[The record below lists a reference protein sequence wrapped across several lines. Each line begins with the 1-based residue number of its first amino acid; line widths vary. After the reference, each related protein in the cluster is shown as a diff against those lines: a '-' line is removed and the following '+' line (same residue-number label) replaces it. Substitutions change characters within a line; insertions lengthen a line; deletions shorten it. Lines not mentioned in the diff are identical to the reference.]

1 MENINNEQVLS
12 NNSQPKKK
20 KFSIIK
26 VLLIVV
32 GVIAILL
39 LALFAI
45 YKSTVD
51 ISSKHEDKFDY
62 NLSAEVI
69 KTEYD
74 LLDFVRYNSKENED
88 NLFITVPKNIIYDDV
103 IKIHEF
109 ADDLYKESEVK
120 LNKFGF
126 ISNVLEEN
134 NFDFFADITYKKYIN
149 AYVTGNIQYKITD
162 DNGIEMYLTKI
173 VIGDGFPSVFYKAI
187 LPIKAGDLI
196 YKLNSKEYELLK
208 DNVLKLSSINN
219 VKVDKESLKF
229 EFNYMSNLEEIS
241 VYLLGEDAKAI
252 QAPLQ
257 KMMPIM
263 LEMLIGDNQD
273 EYSELASFLIPAIIG
288 NLFN

>member
-12 NNSQPKKK
+12 NNSQPKKEE
-20 KFSIIK
+20 FSIIK

-32 GVIAILL
+32 GVIAILF

-51 ISSKHEDKFDY
+51 ISSKYEDKFDY
-62 NLSAEVI
+62 DLSAEVI

-134 NFDFFADITYKKYIN
+134 SFDFFADVTYKKHIN

-187 LPIKAGDLI
+187 LRIKAGDLI
-196 YKLNSKEYELLK
+196 YKLDSKEYELLK

-219 VKVDKESLKF
+219 VKVDKENLKF

-263 LEMLIGDNQD
+263 LEMIIGDNQD
-273 EYSELASFLIPAIIG
+273 EYLELASSLIPTIIG

>member
-32 GVIAILL
+32 GVIAILF

-62 NLSAEVI
+62 DLSTEVI

-109 ADDLYKESEVK
+109 ADDLYKEFEVK

-126 ISNVLEEN
+126 ISNILEEN
-134 NFDFFADITYKKYIN
+134 SFDFFADVTYKKYIN

-187 LPIKAGDLI
+187 LPIKGGDLI
-196 YKLNSKEYELLK
+196 YKLDSKEYEILK

-219 VKVDKESLKF
+219 IKVDKENLKF

-257 KMMPIM
+257 KIMPIM

-273 EYSELASFLIPAIIG
+273 EYLELASSLIPAIIS
-288 NLFN
+288 NLYN

>member
-32 GVIAILL
+32 GVIAILF

-62 NLSAEVI
+62 DLSAEVI

-134 NFDFFADITYKKYIN
+134 SFDFFADVTYKKYIN

-196 YKLNSKEYELLK
+196 YKLDSKEYEILK

-219 VKVDKESLKF
+219 VKVDKENLKF

-273 EYSELASFLIPAIIG
+273 EYLELASFLIPTIIS

>member
-1 MENINNEQVLS
+1 MENINNEQMLS
-12 NNSQPKKK
+12 NNSKPKKK
-20 KFSIIK
+20 KLSIIK

-32 GVIAILL
+32 GVIAILF

-62 NLSAEVI
+62 DLSAEVI

-88 NLFITVPKNIIYDDV
+88 NLFITVPKTIIYDDV

-134 NFDFFADITYKKYIN
+134 NFDFFADVTYKKYIN

-196 YKLNSKEYELLK
+196 YKLDSKEYEILK

-219 VKVDKESLKF
+219 VKVDKENLKF

-273 EYSELASFLIPAIIG
+273 EYLELASFLIPTIIS

>member
-1 MENINNEQVLS
+1 MENINNEQMLS

-20 KFSIIK
+20 KLSIIK
-26 VLLIVV
+26 VILIVV
-32 GVIAILL
+32 GVIDILF

-62 NLSAEVI
+62 DLSAEVI

-134 NFDFFADITYKKYIN
+134 SFDFFADVTYKKYIN

-162 DNGIEMYLTKI
+162 DNGIEIYLTKI

-187 LPIKAGDLI
+187 LPIEAGDLI
-196 YKLNSKEYELLK
+196 YKLDSKEYEILK
-208 DNVLKLSSINN
+208 DNVLKLSSIDN
-219 VKVDKESLKF
+219 VKVDKENLKF

-241 VYLLGEDAKAI
+241 VYLLGEDVKAI

-273 EYSELASFLIPAIIG
+273 EYLELASSLIPAIIS